1 MRLELHVGAFDLAL
15 RCPDD
20 VGDLVRLRRAYPR
33 WTRAMRS
40 DAAMRTRAGHPR
52 HRRGREE
59 RRGGR
64 HVVRAPCAETSDYQ

>member
-1 MRLELHVGAFDLAL
+1 
-15 RCPDD
+15 
-20 VGDLVRLRRAYPR
+20 
-33 WTRAMRS
+33 MRS
-40 DAAMRTRAGHPR
+40 DAAMRTRARYPR

>member
-1 MRLELHVGAFDLAL
+1 MRRLLEAFDLAL
-15 RCPDD
+15 RCPD

-64 HVVRAPCAETSDYQ
+64 HVVRAPCAETSDNQ